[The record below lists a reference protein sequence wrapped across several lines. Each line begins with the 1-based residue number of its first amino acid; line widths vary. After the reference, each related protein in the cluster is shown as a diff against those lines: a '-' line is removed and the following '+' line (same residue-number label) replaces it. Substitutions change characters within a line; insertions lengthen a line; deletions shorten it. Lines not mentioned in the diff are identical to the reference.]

1 MAGKTTKPVL
11 PDIKLSSYE
20 SLFGNPA
27 VEGDATELFIKDLHD
42 FKDHPFRVVDD
53 DDMLELIESIKEK
66 GILVPLTVRPVP
78 EGGYEI
84 ISGHRRKHAA
94 EIAGLLKVP
103 AIVRE
108 LSDEDAVDIMIYSN
122 IQRTNVLPSEK
133 AKAYQLQMDI
143 MKHQGKKGF
152 STPDMVG
159 KKYGDNAR
167 KVQRYIRLTY
177 LLPDLME
184 LVDKKKLTMQ
194 AGYWISFL
202 DTSEQEWILEIYQL
216 YGKLPSC
223 RAAQQLRD
231 QSTDRTLTKANVRE
245 LILGPVCQ
253 RRVTLKAKMIDEI
266 FSPDYDTRQIKEI
279 IYQLLE
285 RWSREQKQSD

>member
-1 MAGKTTKPVL
+1 MAGKTTKTVL

-78 EGGYEI
+78 EGDYEI

-122 IQRTNVLPSEK
+122 IQRTNILPSEK
-133 AKAYQLQMDI
+133 AMAYKLQMET
-143 MKHQGKKGF
+143 MRHQGKKGA
-152 STPDMVG
+152 SSPDTVG

-167 KVQRYIRLTY
+167 KVQRYIRLTFLQKD
-177 LLPDLME
+177 LLE
-184 LVDKKKLTMQ
+184 LIDSGKLTMQ

-202 DTSEQEWILEIYQL
+202 DEREQGWILKIFRQYK
-216 YGKLPSC
+216 KLPSG
-223 RAAQQLRD
+223 RIAQQLREQD
-231 QSTDRTLTKANVRE
+231 EDHVLTLDSAET
-245 LILGPVCQ
+245 LILGNGY
-253 RRVTLKAKMIDEI
+253 RRKVSLKAKRIDRI
-266 FSPDYDTRQIKEI
+266 FPPEYDGEQIEEI

-285 RWSREQKQSD
+285 RWKEEQK